1 MEQAALSACVTTE
14 LSGLPDHPGSRSVAA
29 RIMASGRKRVGML
42 GLRLLVSRMLIAVA
56 TGCPAGGCALAQT
69 QAQIDDAG
77 RRAVEKLGLQTEIPG
92 DPEPGW
98 LSLDLPAIPLS
109 DAILWIGLATFAG
122 FMLYAARDEL
132 PRLIFGRSKRSQE
145 GGMEEIGSAGGGGA
159 AAASMATADE
169 LSSKGYYKE
178 AMHVLLLRAIAEMR
192 ERLGMDFARSL
203 TSREI
208 LRRSNLPEPGKVSLR
223 DIIARVE
230 LSYFGH
236 YPAAA
241 SDYAACRSSFQ
252 ELLELLDSCRG
263 QP

>member
-1 MEQAALSACVTTE
+1 
-14 LSGLPDHPGSRSVAA
+14 
-29 RIMASGRKRVGML
+29 
-42 GLRLLVSRMLIAVA
+42 MLIAVA
-56 TGCPAGGCALAQT
+56 TGCPAGGRVLAQT
-69 QAQIDDAG
+69 PAQIDDAG
-77 RRAVEKLGLQTEIPG
+77 RRAVEKLGLQTEIPS

-109 DAILWIGLATFAG
+109 DVILWIGLATFAG

-132 PRLIFGRSKRSQE
+132 PRLIFGRSKRSPE
-145 GGMEEIGSAGGGGA
+145 AGMEEIGSSGSGV

-192 ERLGMDFARSL
+192 ERLGVDFAHSL

-208 LRRSNLPEPGKVSLR
+208 LRRSNLPEPGKMSLR

-230 LSYFGH
+230 LSYFGP

-263 QP
+263 QR